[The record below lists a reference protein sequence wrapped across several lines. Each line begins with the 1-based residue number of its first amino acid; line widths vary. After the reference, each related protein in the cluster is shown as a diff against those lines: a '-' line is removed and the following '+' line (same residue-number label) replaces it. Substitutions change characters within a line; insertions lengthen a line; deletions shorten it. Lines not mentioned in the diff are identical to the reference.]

1 MKTLKLISTLALT
14 LTFLFTQ
21 VGNVAAAP
29 LAQDSTPIT
38 GTIDTIVVDSDANGD
53 PIVVVTLLDG
63 QSYSFSVE
71 TAASLGLLVL
81 DAVTGEP
88 VLDPVTGLPQADL
101 TQEDQPIEFLPT
113 DALPDE
119 TEEES
124 VHPISAL
131 LAAFFDE
138 EASVIDE
145 YHSDGFGFGVIA
157 QALWMSKNITEDA
170 SLVEAILDAKQN
182 KDFESFFTEHP
193 EYLENF
199 DGTAPTNW
207 GQFKK
212 GLLEK
217 KNNLGNVVSG
227 HADDEDSSQPGNGN
241 GNGNGNGHGNG
252 QGNGNGG
259 GNGNGNGNG
268 HRP

>member
-1 MKTLKLISTLALT
+1 MKNLKLITTLVLAFA
-14 LTFLFTQ
+14 FLFAQ

-29 LAQDSTPIT
+29 LAQETTPIT
-38 GTIDTIVVDSDANGD
+38 GTIDTIVVDTDANGD

-71 TAASLGLLVL
+71 TAASLNLLVL
-81 DAVTGEP
+81 DPVTGEP
-88 VLDPVTGLPQADL
+88 VLDPATGLPQADL

-113 DALPDE
+113 DVLPDE
-119 TEEES
+119 TEEEES

-131 LAAFFDE
+131 LAAFFNED
-138 EASVIDE
+138 ASVIDG
-145 YHSDGFGFGVIA
+145 YHTDDGFGFGVIA
-157 QALWMSKNITEDA
+157 QALWMSKNLTDDA
-170 SLVEAILDAKQN
+170 SLAGDILDAKQD
-182 KDFESFFTEHP
+182 KDFETFFTNHP

-199 DGTAPTNW
+199 GDSMPTNW

-227 HADDEDSSQPGNGN
+227 HAEDDENSSTQSVHEKNKDKGH

-252 QGNGNGG
+252 HGNN
-259 GNGNGNGNG
+259 
-268 HRP
+268 RP